1 MILAILGMP
10 LAMAR
15 LMYQSMAL
23 ALVQIWA
30 NKMRSILTTLGIII
44 GVASVTAVI
53 AAMTGLRTKVMTDL
67 ESFGSNNIYVIPQR
81 PDTGP
86 MKYASWSMLRFKPED
101 MDDMVTHCPD
111 VETFTRLTTVGNEAS
126 YGQNTASPQV
136 MAIDVAWHSIQS
148 RGVVEGRPFLTT
160 DESSARQ
167 VCLITPKLKAKLK
180 LDRDCTGQAI
190 FIQGRSFRIVGVVE
204 DMTQSSM
211 FSGESPSDGEAFLP
225 FITCDRLWKPFF
237 YVIVKARSPEVA
249 DEARAEMGFYLRKI
263 RHIKPGEPD
272 TFRMEVVE
280 QVLEKVRSIT
290 MVMTAVAGGIVGISL
305 LVGGV
310 GIMNIMLVSVSE
322 RTREIGLRKAVGAR
336 PGAIMLQFLV
346 EAVMLCLIGGLIG
359 IGVGQV
365 LTMMVTKIPG
375 AQLEQA
381 HIPFYA
387 VMLAFGFSAGVG
399 VCFGFFPAVKAARLD
414 PIEALRHE

>member
-1 MILAILGMP
+1 MILTLLGMP
-10 LAMAR
+10 LALIR
-15 LMYQSMAL
+15 LLYQSMVL

-53 AAMTGLRTKVMTDL
+53 AAMTGLRTRVMSDL

-81 PDTGP
+81 PDSGP
-86 MKYASWSMLRFKPED
+86 MRYASWSLLRFKPED

-111 VETFTRLTTVGNEAS
+111 VETFTRLTNVGNEAS

-136 MAIDVAWHSIQS
+136 IAIDVAWHSIQS

-190 FIQGRSFRIVGVVE
+190 FISGRSFRIVGVVE

-211 FSGESPSDGEAFLP
+211 FSGESPSDGEAFIP
-225 FITCDRLWKPFF
+225 FVTCDRLWKPFF

-280 QVLEKVRSIT
+280 QVL
-290 MVMTAVAGGIVGISL
+290 
-305 LVGGV
+305 
-310 GIMNIMLVSVSE
+310 
-322 RTREIGLRKAVGAR
+322 
-336 PGAIMLQFLV
+336 
-346 EAVMLCLIGGLIG
+346 
-359 IGVGQV
+359 
-365 LTMMVTKIPG
+365 
-375 AQLEQA
+375 
-381 HIPFYA
+381 
-387 VMLAFGFSAGVG
+387 
-399 VCFGFFPAVKAARLD
+399 
-414 PIEALRHE
+414 

>member
-1 MILAILGMP
+1 MMLRILAFP
-10 LAMAR
+10 LTLAV
-15 LMYQSMAL
+15 LVYQSMAL
-23 ALVQIWA
+23 ALVQIWS

-53 AAMTGLRTKVMTDL
+53 AALTGLRTRVLSDL
-67 ESFGSNNIYVIPQR
+67 ESFGSNNIYVMPR
-81 PDTGP
+81 WPDRGP
-86 MKYASWSMLRFKPED
+86 MRYASGWLIRFNPRDFEEL
-101 MDDMVTHCPD
+101 TSHCPD
-111 VETFTRLTTVGNEAS
+111 IETFTRLTNISGEVS
-126 YGQNTASPQV
+126 YGQNTADSQV
-136 MAIDVAWHSIQS
+136 SGIDVAWHSIQG
-148 RGVVEGRPFLTT
+148 RTVVEGRPFLTT
-160 DESSARQ
+160 DESAARQ
-167 VCLITPKLKAKLK
+167 VCLITPKLKNKLK
-180 LDRDCTGQAI
+180 LDRDCVGQSV
-190 FIQGRSFRIVGVVE
+190 FVNGRSFRIVGVVE

-211 FSGESPSDGEAFLP
+211 FGGESSKDGEAFLP
-225 FITCDRLWKPFF
+225 FETCYRLWRSWF

-272 TFRMEVVE
+272 TFEMQVVE

-305 LVGGV
+305 LVGGI

-336 PGAIMLQFLV
+336 PGAVMLQFLV

-359 IGVGQV
+359 VGIGQ
-365 LTMMVTKIPG
+365 LMTMAITRIPG

-387 VMLAFGFSAGVG
+387 IMLAFGFSAAVG
-399 VCFGFFPAVKAARLD
+399 ICFGFFPAVKAARLD

>member
-1 MILAILGMP
+1 MILTLLGMP
-10 LAMAR
+10 LALAR
-15 LMYQSMAL
+15 LLYQSMVL

-53 AAMTGLRTKVMTDL
+53 AAMTGLRTRVMSDL

-81 PDTGP
+81 PDRGP
-86 MKYASWSMLRFKPED
+86 MRYASWRLVRFKPYDFED
-101 MDDMVTHCPD
+101 MLAHCPD
-111 VETFTRLTTVGNEAS
+111 VETFTRLANVGNETS
-126 YGQNTASPQV
+126 YGQNTASPQIT
-136 MAIDVAWHSIQS
+136 AIDVAWHTIQS
-148 RGVVEGRPFLTT
+148 RSVVEGRPFLAT
-160 DESSARQ
+160 DESATRQ
-167 VCLITPKLKAKLK
+167 VCLITPNLKAKLK
-180 LDRDCTGQAI
+180 LDQDCMGQAI
-190 FIQGRSFRIVGVVE
+190 FISGRSFRIVGMVE
-204 DMTQSSM
+204 DMTQGSM
-211 FSGESPSDGEAFLP
+211 VSGESPKDGEVFLP
-225 FITCDRLWKPFF
+225 FTTCNRLWQPFL
-237 YVIVKARSPEVA
+237 YVIAKARSPEVA
-249 DEARAEMGFYLRKI
+249 DEARAEIGFYLRKI

-272 TFRMEVVE
+272 TFRLEVVE

-305 LVGGV
+305 LVGGI

-359 IGVGQV
+359 IGLGQL
-365 LTMMVTKIPG
+365 LTMAITKIPG

-387 VMLAFGFSAGVG
+387 IMLAFGFSAGVG